1 MFHQNH
7 HLFFI
12 NRITRCSTHQ
22 VFQHFQLAQKIA
34 AMTTLNERKKFEA
47 SFFSFKIACMFSPL
61 FPKNLKSICGE
72 KCCCFF
78 KSYNCSWHDI
88 AIFFWGLLQL
98 LHFIE
103 HYKLLIKNNYSPM
116 NEHNVWQKSVQNIYF
131 AWLKVVHFLC
141 YKTSNFHWWVIAIIL
156 SGEGEGDD
164 CGVLFSI
171 MCMQS
176 ITCVIAF

>member
-1 MFHQNH
+1 
-7 HLFFI
+7 
-12 NRITRCSTHQ
+12 
-22 VFQHFQLAQKIA
+22 
-34 AMTTLNERKKFEA
+34 
-47 SFFSFKIACMFSPL
+47 
-61 FPKNLKSICGE
+61 
-72 KCCCFF
+72 
-78 KSYNCSWHDI
+78 
-88 AIFFWGLLQL
+88 
-98 LHFIE
+98 
-103 HYKLLIKNNYSPM
+103 M

-176 ITCVIAF
+176 ITCVIEF